1 MGACGILIGVGVI
14 VAKGCCSE
22 PLTNED
28 KPLLSYDFLIKKD
41 EKKDGLD
48 VYKPK
53 SIIYSINNIRCP
65 LCKFEMPNEDK
76 IIIQNQI
83 KSYGERYLLD
93 IINKYNNEVYTDM
106 KLADINALEKI
117 YNEIQRFCALIKP
130 NRYFKHTCTRNNICR
145 RATNQDI
152 YIELYCYSTEN
163 CYEEYL
169 KIDIRK
175 LKTDE
180 NYRNDYIKKKEIAYE
195 KYIKRVRKMQI
206 EREYRADFEEY
217 TFNKE
222 KYNYDSSTSFIEY
235 IYTNQL
241 SKKPGEFGYDPKSP
255 DLDATS
261 LFTQYV
267 SKFRYTGT
275 QKRLK
280 QFLQN
285 LTGQRI
291 DIIESNYIILRDEE
305 INEFQEYILQREP
318 EYSELKDL

>member
-1 MGACGILIGVGVI
+1 MLIGIGVI
-14 VAKGCCSE
+14 AAKGCCSE

-28 KPLLSYDFLIKKD
+28 RPLMSYDFFIKKN

-53 SIIYSINNIRCP
+53 YIINYINDLRCP
-65 LCKFEMPNEDK
+65 LCKCEMPNEDK
-76 IIIQNQI
+76 IIIQNKI
-83 KSYGERYLLD
+83 KSGGERYLFD
-93 IINKYNNEVYTDM
+93 IINKYNSEANTDM
-106 KLADINALEKI
+106 KLADINALENI
-117 YNEIQRFCALIKP
+117 YNKIQRFCALIEP

-152 YIELYCYSTEN
+152 YIDLYCNSSEN

-169 KIDIRK
+169 KIDIRR

-180 NYRNDYIKKKEIAYE
+180 NYRNDYIEKKEIAYE

-206 EREYRADFEEY
+206 EKEYRADFEEY

-222 KYNYDSSTSFIEY
+222 KYNYDSTTSFIKFK
-235 IYTNQL
+235 YTNQL
-241 SKKPGEFGYDPKSP
+241 SKKPGEYGYDPNSP
-255 DLDATS
+255 DLNATS
-261 LFTQYV
+261 LFRQYV
-267 SKFRYTGT
+267 GQFMYTGT

-280 QFLQN
+280 LFLQN

-291 DIIESNYIILRDEE
+291 DIIEQNYIILRDRE

-318 EYSELKDL
+318 EYSKLKDL

>member
-1 MGACGILIGVGVI
+1 MLIGIGVI
-14 VAKGCCSE
+14 AAKGCCSE

-28 KPLLSYDFLIKKD
+28 RPLMSYDFFIKKN

-53 SIIYSINNIRCP
+53 YIINYINDLRCP
-65 LCKFEMPNEDK
+65 LCKCEMPNEDK
-76 IIIQNQI
+76 IIIQNKI
-83 KSYGERYLLD
+83 KSGGERYLFD
-93 IINKYNNEVYTDM
+93 IINKYNTEANTDM
-106 KLADINALEKI
+106 KLADINALENI
-117 YNEIQRFCALIKP
+117 YNKIQRFCALIEP

-152 YIELYCYSTEN
+152 YIDLYCNSSEN

-169 KIDIRK
+169 KIDIRR

-180 NYRNDYIKKKEIAYE
+180 NYRNDYIEKKEIAYE

-206 EREYRADFEEY
+206 EKEYRADFEEY

-222 KYNYDSSTSFIEY
+222 KYNYDSTTSFIKF

-241 SKKPGEFGYDPKSP
+241 SKKPGEYGYDPNSP
-255 DLDATS
+255 DLNATS
-261 LFTQYV
+261 LFRRYV
-267 SKFRYTGT
+267 GQFMYTGT

-280 QFLQN
+280 LFLQN

-291 DIIESNYIILRDEE
+291 DIIEQNYIILRDRE

-318 EYSELKDL
+318 EYSKLKDL

>member
-1 MGACGILIGVGVI
+1 MLIGVGI
-14 VAKGCCSE
+14 IAAKGCCSE
-22 PLTNED
+22 PKTNED
-28 KPLLSYDFLIKKD
+28 RPLMSYDFLIKKD

-53 SIIYSINNIRCP
+53 SIIRSNDEIRCP
-65 LCKFEMPNEDK
+65 LCKCKMPNEDK
-76 IIIQNQI
+76 TIIQNKI
-83 KSYGERYLLD
+83 KSGGERYLFD
-93 IINKYNNEVYTDM
+93 IINKYNREVDTNM
-106 KLADINALEKI
+106 KLADINALENI
-117 YNEIQRFCALIKP
+117 YNEIQRFCTFIGP

-152 YIELYCYSTEN
+152 YIDLYCNSSKN

-195 KYIKRVRKMQI
+195 KYIKRVRKIQI
-206 EREYRADFEEY
+206 ENEYRADFEEY
-217 TFNKE
+217 IFNKE
-222 KYNYDSSTSFIEY
+222 KYEYYSNTSFIKFKY
-235 IYTNQL
+235 KYQL
-241 SKKPGEFGYDPKSP
+241 SLKPGEYGYDPNSP
-255 DLDATS
+255 DLNATS
-261 LFTQYV
+261 I
-267 SKFRYTGT
+267 FRANVGIYFYTGT
-275 QKRLK
+275 KKRFK

-291 DIIESNYIILRDEE
+291 DVYEPYYIIMRDKEL
-305 INEFQEYILQREP
+305 NEFKEYILQREP